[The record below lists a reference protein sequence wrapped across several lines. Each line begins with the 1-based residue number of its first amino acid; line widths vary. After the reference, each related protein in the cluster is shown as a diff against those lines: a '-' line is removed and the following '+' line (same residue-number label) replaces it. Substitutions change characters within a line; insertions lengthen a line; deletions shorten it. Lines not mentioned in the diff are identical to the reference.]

1 MRILNYYGVS
11 FLSSFFYY
19 NFGGAIIS
27 KQEVLINNQIRAK
40 EIRVIDVDG
49 TQLGVMGVKDAI
61 EIAESKGV
69 DLIEISPNAEPPVC
83 KIMDYGKYKFELAK
97 KEKEA
102 KKKQKTVTTKEIRMS
117 VNIDKHDI
125 EIKAK
130 KAVEFIEDKNKV
142 KVAVVFQGREMAYMD
157 LGKNVLDQFI
167 EAVGDIAV
175 VDKPAMQEGRSMMMI
190 LAPKK

>member
-1 MRILNYYGVS
+1 MGLKEA
-11 FLSSFFYY
+11 LE
-19 NFGGAIIS
+19 IS
-27 KQEVLINNQIRAK
+27 
-40 EIRVIDVDG
+40 
-49 TQLGVMGVKDAI
+49 
-61 EIAESKGV
+61 ESKGT
-69 DLIEISPNAEPPVC
+69 DLIEISPNAVPPVC
-83 KIMDYGKYKFELAK
+83 KVMDYGKYKFELTK

-102 KKKQKTVTTKEIRMS
+102 KKKQKVVTTKEIRMS

-157 LGKNVLDQFI
+157 LGKGILDKFL
-167 EAVGDIAV
+167 EAVGDVATI
-175 VDKPAMQEGRSMMMI
+175 DKPAVQEGRSMMMI

>member
-1 MRILNYYGVS
+1 MCILNYYGVS

-49 TQLGVMGVKDAI
+49 TQLGVMGVKDAM
-61 EIAESKGV
+61 EIAEQKGV

-157 LGKNVLDQFI
+157 LGKNVLDQFV
-167 EAVGDIAV
+167 EAVGDVAV